1 MPGSP
6 PTSVTAPS
14 TRPPPRT
21 RSRFGRFVVMRGAMS
36 DSIASIGIGA
46 PTPPSAYGCGAAFAI
61 SSCANEFQ
69 ALQSGQRPSHFGDW
83 LPHSVHAN
91 TAFFLGTI
99 DCSVRLLR
107 EDLVDKVPL
116 FAHRVRFGD
125 PAAKLHVEIAQR
137 IDAEVMDDVPRRERF
152 DLPETRMLNA
162 SRQDEVAEKI
172 VVARRDLRERHAD
185 VKRDARLLR
194 QDVDRPARANGVGER
209 VEERAT
215 LASFEVRVDR
225 AESPTRVRLI

>member
-1 MPGSP
+1 
-6 PTSVTAPS
+6 
-14 TRPPPRT
+14 
-21 RSRFGRFVVMRGAMS
+21 
-36 DSIASIGIGA
+36 
-46 PTPPSAYGCGAAFAI
+46 
-61 SSCANEFQ
+61 
-69 ALQSGQRPSHFGDW
+69 LQSGQRPSHFGDW

-91 TAFFLGTI
+91 TALFLGTI

-107 EDLVDKVPL
+107 EDLLDKVPL
-116 FAHRVRFGD
+116 FAHRVRFSD

-194 QDVDRPARANGVGER
+194 QDVDRSAPRSCQERDTCAFDSGSQMCAR
-209 VEERAT
+209 
-215 LASFEVRVDR
+215 S
-225 AESPTRVRLI
+225 